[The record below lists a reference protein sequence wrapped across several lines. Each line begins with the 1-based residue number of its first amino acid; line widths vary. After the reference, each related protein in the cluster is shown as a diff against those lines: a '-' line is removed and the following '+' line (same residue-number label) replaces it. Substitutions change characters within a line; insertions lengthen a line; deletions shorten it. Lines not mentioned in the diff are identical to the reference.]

1 MSAKN
6 GAAEFL
12 ESYLREYEKDAD
24 FVAEGMAL
32 SVAEQAL
39 KIMREKGVTHV
50 ALAASMGVAPSFVS
64 RVFNARPN
72 LTLRSIARM
81 AIALG
86 VQPVCVLA
94 PRENRAFPSTHV
106 LDSETEQPQSL
117 YDSSWSL
124 WLKSLAA
131 TKQSEQ
137 TAKDLKRSPFF
148 RPEEGLSTTSES
160 RGKTDAEAPRTMKE
174 PSAEPLAA

>member
-12 ESYLREYEKDAD
+12 AGYLKEYEKDAD

-39 KIMREKGVTHV
+39 KIMQEKGVTHV

-94 PRENRAFPSTHV
+94 PREDSAFSSTQG
-106 LDSETEQPQSL
+106 LELETEHSPSL
-117 YDSSWSL
+117 QDSSKG
-124 WLKSLAA
+124 LKFAPLFGPVEKAGTPYASIMGLFKA
-131 TKQSEQ
+131 
-137 TAKDLKRSPFF
+137 
-148 RPEEGLSTTSES
+148 EEWLSTTSES
-160 RGKTDAEAPRTMKE
+160 RGKTDAEAPRTREK
-174 PSAEPLAA
+174 ALAA